1 MANISR
7 YTSEQLRN
15 AALQAQTIE
24 QPDVALTDD
33 DLKAHYLNTPP
44 VKYLYSDLTT
54 STEYD
59 SGKTVIGLEVI
70 PAKHTL
76 DGVPRY
82 MALTQVGNVDGTK
95 GNTGLTWSNNSGT
108 SLVSQHYTQVPTI
121 TSGSVA
127 DVNYG
132 TYRAMADWARMP
144 STNGNGS
151 FSGLTNTRG
160 ERYYTSNEEVRFAPS
175 LYGESG
181 DRNPICNLSPSTN
194 VLMDFSGYE
203 NTQALL
209 DAIVGTEITVP
220 AATAAQNYASK
231 NGLDAYGVQSYLP
244 AAGELAYIVPNFRR
258 IRFVLTDLGSKAAT
272 LPGSSLFWSSSE
284 RSASYGWHVNTYSGD
299 VDGLTKTYSY
309 YVRPFLKLPQMID
322 GHEYVDLGLPSGTKW
337 ATMNV
342 GATGVTDYGDYFQ
355 YGRGADSYAVTSGRS
370 DYTGTENPLATSA
383 DTAAQVW
390 GNNWHMPTYSQCNE
404 LVTNTTTAWTS
415 DYQGSGVSGLT
426 FTAQNGNVLFIPAA
440 GFNKNPSSYGTEF
453 RVWTSTPNRSSY
465 AWAIQYGTN
474 AGQTTVEVEWM
485 TRGWGVSVRPV
496 VG

>member
-59 SGKTVIGLEVI
+59 SGKTVIGLEAV

-82 MALTQVGNVDGTK
+82 MALTQVGNVDGSSEDT
-95 GNTGLTWSNNSGT
+95 LLQWSNNTGT
-108 SLVSQHYTQVPTI
+108 SLVSQHYTEVPTI

-144 STNGNGS
+144 STNGNNN

-175 LYGESG
+175 LYGNSG
-181 DRNPICNLSPSTN
+181 ERNPICNLSPSTN

-203 NTQALL
+203 NTQALI
-209 DAIVGTEITVP
+209 AAATGSTTVP
-220 AATAAQNYASK
+220 AATAAWNYASR
-231 NGLDAYGVQSYLP
+231 NGLNEYSVQSYLP

-258 IRFVLTDLGSKAAT
+258 IQAVLTDLGSKAT
-272 LPGSSLFWSSSE
+272 ILPDSKYFWSSSE
-284 RSASYGWHVNTYSGD
+284 RSAINGWDVRTSDGGVSRYSP
-299 VDGLTKTYSY
+299 KTNSY
-309 YVRPFLKLPQMID
+309 YVRPFLKI
-322 GHEYVDLGLPSGTKW
+322 
-337 ATMNV
+337 
-342 GATGVTDYGDYFQ
+342 
-355 YGRGADSYAVTSGRS
+355 
-370 DYTGTENPLATSA
+370 
-383 DTAAQVW
+383 TA
-390 GNNWHMPTYSQCNE
+390 
-404 LVTNTTTAWTS
+404 
-415 DYQGSGVSGLT
+415 
-426 FTAQNGNVLFIPAA
+426 
-440 GFNKNPSSYGTEF
+440 
-453 RVWTSTPNRSSY
+453 
-465 AWAIQYGTN
+465 
-474 AGQTTVEVEWM
+474 
-485 TRGWGVSVRPV
+485 
-496 VG
+496 